1 MPSLNEQ
8 RKFQQSS
15 GQIKQKTGQQNFGL
29 GLVLDSKI
37 IIFVAQLT
45 VSGRF
50 VIRMTEDQF
59 VTSIAKPEKSMLI
72 LALVG
77 YAHWSLVACW
87 RIQTQLFIGFILELC
102 GETSTW
108 TEFLLSGKDS
118 RWWRL
123 SGSVVSVWLKIPLGY
138 RRRYFTNIAY
148 IFMFALIRDRTVLI

>member
-77 YAHWSLVACW
+77 YAHWSLVAC
-87 RIQTQLFIGFILELC
+87 
-102 GETSTW
+102 
-108 TEFLLSGKDS
+108 
-118 RWWRL
+118 
-123 SGSVVSVWLKIPLGY
+123 
-138 RRRYFTNIAY
+138 
-148 IFMFALIRDRTVLI
+148 